1 MRKRYRVLTL
11 AAIIAVLV
19 VSFGLAL
26 SIQSAPFNTPRA
38 AVGTSIVAS
47 TSVSASGVLGRSP
60 DRAGWQWSRV
70 PDGAWLIGLGTVLI
84 GLAAAVRRTV

>member
-1 MRKRYRVLTL
+1 MRKRYRVLIL
-11 AAIIAVLV
+11 AAIVALLV
-19 VSFGLAL
+19 VPFGLAL
-26 SIQSAPFNTPRA
+26 SIQSAPFNTPQ
-38 AVGTSIVAS
+38 GTSIVAS

-70 PDGAWLIGLGTVLI
+70 PDGASLIGLGTVLI